1 VGVRGKLFL
10 ISVVLIVSVGSVSAL
25 YLESRLRSFATGRM
39 ERELNA
45 QASMAAIAL
54 SAVTRTATAADPA
67 LDRLATGLAARLRWF
82 DGAGRLI
89 ADSQASLGEVEASE
103 VRLLSPEV
111 LRGAERQIAVQ
122 TSDGRGGTLEASA
135 PLHDVD
141 EVVAALR
148 LLTLVTGSLGL
159 IAAIVMTGLASYFMS
174 RTLRALM
181 ERAQA
186 IAGDRRT
193 SPPLDEISGLAGSI
207 DQMATRLE
215 GSVRVMAD
223 EKNRFETVLDAL
235 SEAVIAL
242 DATGRI
248 TLVNRATLTL
258 LNLET
263 PPTGQTL
270 LETVRIAELGDL
282 VQRMQSLE
290 RTSVEFDLPRNP
302 QQRVLA
308 RATRPRSGG
317 GMVIVLHDVS
327 EVRRLELVRRDFVAN
342 VSHELRTPVT
352 IIRANAETLLDGALE
367 DQKKSRE
374 FVEAMMRHADRLT
387 RLVTDLLDLS
397 RIEAGR
403 YPIKPQ
409 RLRLKPA
416 LKRSVD
422 LVERPARE
430 KGLSLTLELDEAL
443 SAQGDPRAFDQV
455 VGNLLDNA
463 VKYTPAG
470 GQIEVR
476 AKAVAE
482 GIHIEVSDDGPGIEA
497 RHRDRIF
504 ERFYR
509 VDPGRSR
516 DVGGTG
522 LGLSIVKH
530 LVEAMDG
537 TVGLEPREPHGSM
550 FWFVLPAAPL
560 EAGESRSAPA

>member
-1 VGVRGKLFL
+1 MGVRGKLFL
-10 ISVVLIVSVGSVSAL
+10 ISVALIISVGSASAL
-25 YLESRLRSFATGRM
+25 YLESRLRSFATARV
-39 ERELNA
+39 ERELGA
-45 QASMAAIAL
+45 YASMAQVAL
-54 SAVTRTATAADPA
+54 SERSRSSTVADPA
-67 LDRLATGLAARLRWF
+67 LDRLAKDLPARLSWF
-82 DGAGRLI
+82 DDEGRLI
-89 ADSQASLGEVEASE
+89 ADSRLGPADIRASD
-103 VRLLSPEV
+103 VRRLSPEA
-111 LRGAERQIAVQ
+111 RAGQQIAVQ
-122 TSDGRGGTLEASA
+122 ISDGRGGTIEAAA
-135 PLHDVD
+135 PVEDVE
-141 EVVAALR
+141 EVVTALR

-186 IAGDRRT
+186 IVGGRR
-193 SPPLDEISGLAGSI
+193 SAPPADEISGLAGSI
-207 DQMATRLE
+207 DQMAARLE
-215 GSVRVMAD
+215 GSVRAMAD

-242 DATGRI
+242 DSSGRI
-248 TLVNRATLTL
+248 TLVNRATSAL
-258 LNLET
+258 LNLEAA
-263 PPTGQTL
+263 PTGQTL

-282 VQRMQSLE
+282 VQRMQTLE

-308 RATRPRSGG
+308 HATRPRSGG

-367 DQKKSRE
+367 DQKRARE
-374 FVEAMMRHADRLT
+374 FVEAMMRHADRLS

-409 RLRLKPA
+409 RIRLRA
-416 LKRSVD
+416 VLKRSVD

-430 KGLSLTLELDEAL
+430 KGLSLSLEVDEAL
-443 SAQGDPRAFDQV
+443 TARGDPRAFDQV

-470 GQIEVR
+470 GRIDVR

-482 GIHIEVSDDGPGIEA
+482 GIHVEVADDGPGIDA

-537 TVGLEPREPHGSM
+537 TVGLEPREPHGSV
-550 FWFVLPAAPL
+550 FWFVLPAAVDGQEEPL
-560 EAGESRSAPA
+560 PAPV